1 MSEGH
6 HIIPQQRI
14 KQAVSAAAVK
24 RKLGKK
30 LTLGEER
37 LLLTPLSDV
46 LADQRN
52 IVRLSRDA
60 HHRAHHFERLSERQL
75 PAGIRTF
82 ARQYG
87 LEHALDRELRLM
99 RTGKP

>member
-6 HIIPQQRI
+6 HVIPQQRI
-14 KQAVSAAAVK
+14 KQAVSTCAVK
-24 RKLGKK
+24 QKLGKK

-37 LLLTPLSDV
+37 LLSTPLPDV
-46 LADQRN
+46 LGDQRN
-52 IVRLSRDA
+52 IVKLSREA
-60 HHRAHHFERLSERQL
+60 HHRAHHFERLSEHQL
-75 PAGIRTF
+75 PAGIRAF

-87 LEHALDRELRLM
+87 LEPALERELRLM